1 MADLLKLNTSGIIEF
16 GGANTSGWISN
27 LGFTLAA
34 NVFTITDAQGTA
46 LSSTNPAHFTVRSA
60 TSGQLNTVIIDAP
73 KTVEDDGHGSTT
85 LNMGLLGTTASVAWG
100 SEMPL
105 FIYGYEDPNNA
116 GEGLICFSRSP
127 VMVTTPASANNIGF
141 KGDDPTTSGEDNIFI
156 LEASLTAS
164 QHQSL
169 PVTLLGSIGVTR
181 GADATDDWTLE
192 ANAHNGIG
200 SDSLRRTFATQWTF
214 PGGQNGGITTAGGT
228 NNYATRLYVA
238 GGNLADDVPTW
249 ATSGSIIALYHIA
262 ADGAIFY
269 EYSTM
274 SAGNCTNGDVA
285 AQLQLAVPV
294 RATGYSSRYLVPFGY
309 AAITGIADDIVL
321 IEIPTSAVRVFDF
334 KATSGGQVQ
343 ANDFSDPGDD
353 IGGRV
358 QYYGFDPTP

>member
-1 MADLLKLNTSGIIEF
+1 MADLLKLNASGIIEF

-127 VMVTTPASANNIGF
+127 VMITTPASANNIGF
-141 KGDDPTTSGEDNIFI
+141 KGNDPTTTGEDNIFI

-164 QHQSL
+164 QHQSK
-169 PVTLLGSIGVTR
+169 PCTLLGSIGVTR

-192 ANAHNGIG
+192 ANAYNGIG
-200 SDSLRRTFATQWTF
+200 PDAIRRTLATQWTF
-214 PGGQNGGITTAGGT
+214 P
-228 NNYATRLYVA
+228 V
-238 GGNLADDVPTW
+238 
-249 ATSGSIIALYHIA
+249 
-262 ADGAIFY
+262 
-269 EYSTM
+269 
-274 SAGNCTNGDVA
+274 
-285 AQLQLAVPV
+285 
-294 RATGYSSRYLVPFGY
+294 
-309 AAITGIADDIVL
+309 
-321 IEIPTSAVRVFDF
+321 
-334 KATSGGQVQ
+334 
-343 ANDFSDPGDD
+343 
-353 IGGRV
+353 
-358 QYYGFDPTP
+358 